1 MERRVP
7 EGARRALEGA
17 LEGLSA
23 LAAGR
28 GDHGVAG
35 RAAALR
41 ERLAADRLVVAV
53 VGGLKRGKT
62 TFVNALL
69 GADVLP
75 TAAVP
80 LTSVPTL
87 IGWGEQPAAT
97 VRYRDGRSEAARVD
111 DLEALVTERGNPGN
125 RRGVAG
131 VEVAYPAELLRGGAL
146 LVDTPGVGSV
156 HRANTE
162 TARSFLRKVD
172 AAILLTSADPPIS
185 EAEVAFLREVRG
197 EAARV
202 LFVMNRMEGTVEAI
216 RAGIDRALADRRRSE
231 ERLRALGEEA
241 ARAVGD
247 LAAIEERLDEL
258 DRVDRS
264 EAAG

>member
-7 EGARRALEGA
+7 ERARRALAGA

-28 GDHGVAG
+28 GDHALAR

-53 VGGLKRGKT
+53 VGGFKRGKT

-69 GADVLP
+69 GADV
-75 TAAVP
+75 
-80 LTSVPTL
+80 
-87 IGWGEQPAAT
+87 
-97 VRYRDGRSEAARVD
+97 
-111 DLEALVTERGNPGN
+111 
-125 RRGVAG
+125 
-131 VEVAYPAELLRGGAL
+131 ELLRGGAL

-156 HRANTE
+156 HRTNTE
-162 TARSFLRKVD
+162 TARSFLREVD
-172 AAILLTSADPPIS
+172 AAILLTSQDPPIS
-185 EAEVAFLREVRG
+185 EPAVAFLRKVRD

-202 LFVMNRMEGTVEAI
+202 LFVMNKLEGTIEAI

-231 ERLRALGEEA
+231 ERLRALREEA
-241 ARAVGD
+241 ARALGD